1 MLMAGRMHPP
11 FLFCRAKRE
20 TGRAR
25 SKEKSVGALR
35 CSGPPRDGGRRIGA
49 SADLARPSGTLYSSA
64 ISPTAVPWRIV
75 RRSSGWS
82 SHGAASLFAAASC
95 PARELPIKAS
105 APTTARAARSEAE
118 RAGVGIR
125 RFRFPPAYPPQLLCG
140 YRALQTPESGA
151 GPTGPSM
158 RAGPIRTTPAFTRG
172 RPSGPA
178 SCPGGFLLTG
188 RGRFLLSRQKKMGA
202 NPSQGACTPHPAC
215 RENAFCE
222 SLKQTCPLPCP
233 VRGQPPSPR
242 GRAFSKSADVSR
254 PTRKKGERPGGRS
267 PCLFAFL
274 RNPRCPRSGDAVP
287 RPGCC

>member
-118 RAGVGIR
+118 RAER
-125 RFRFPPAYPPQLLCG
+125 
-140 YRALQTPESGA
+140 ESGQMRPCTPIFVGTA
-151 GPTGPSM
+151 PRESVFKSAPYSAAPVGKPSQPRRHHLTPTPVQQLCTHVQSCDQKRFFLFH
-158 RAGPIRTTPAFTRG
+158 RARRILFLSRTKREWGAHPPWK
-172 RPSGPA
+172 RP
-178 SCPGGFLLTG
+178 PGG
-188 RGRFLLSRQKKMGA
+188 
-202 NPSQGACTPHPAC
+202 SQI
-215 RENAFCE
+215 
-222 SLKQTCPLPCP
+222 
-233 VRGQPPSPR
+233 
-242 GRAFSKSADVSR
+242 
-254 PTRKKGERPGGRS
+254 
-267 PCLFAFL
+267 
-274 RNPRCPRSGDAVP
+274 P
-287 RPGCC
+287 RPMGRTINQR

>member
-118 RAGVGIR
+118 RAERGAGQMRPCTPILVRTRAAGIR
-125 RFRFPPAYPPQLLCG
+125 IQVRTASRRARRGAIANPQAPSHVNS
-140 YRALQTPESGA
+140 RTARRHEGA
-151 GPTGPSM
+151 GARLKAFFSFGPCT
-158 RAGPIRTTPAFTRG
+158 A
-172 RPSGPA
+172 
-178 SCPGGFLLTG
+178 
-188 RGRFLLSRQKKMGA
+188 RFLFGKIEKKMGGALPSHHHGCHSPSNGTAPSRKSPLLKGA
-202 NPSQGACTPHPAC
+202 NHTHHAG
-215 RENAFCE
+215 
-222 SLKQTCPLPCP
+222 
-233 VRGQPPSPR
+233 
-242 GRAFSKSADVSR
+242 
-254 PTRKKGERPGGRS
+254 
-267 PCLFAFL
+267 
-274 RNPRCPRSGDAVP
+274 
-287 RPGCC
+287 

>member
-25 SKEKSVGALR
+25 SKGKSVGALR

-118 RAGVGIR
+118 RAER
-125 RFRFPPAYPPQLLCG
+125 
-140 YRALQTPESGA
+140 GA
-151 GPTGPSM
+151 GQMRPCTPTQD
-158 RAGPIRTTPAFTRG
+158 APAPRESAIK
-172 RPSGPA
+172 PV
-178 SCPGGFLLTG
+178 
-188 RGRFLLSRQKKMGA
+188 
-202 NPSQGACTPHPAC
+202 PHPAAPVG
-215 RENAFCE
+215 EP
-222 SLKQTCPLPCP
+222 SQTRRHHLTPTP
-233 VRGQPPSPR
+233 VQQLCTRGAKLRPKR
-242 GRAFSKSADVSR
+242 LFLLHRARRVLFLGKTKKRMGGASA
-254 PTRKKGERPGGRS
+254 
-267 PCLFAFL
+267 
-274 RNPRCPRSGDAVP
+274 
-287 RPGCC
+287 

>member
-118 RAGVGIR
+118 RAER
-125 RFRFPPAYPPQLLCG
+125 
-140 YRALQTPESGA
+140 GA
-151 GPTGPSM
+151 GQMRPCTPTQD
-158 RAGPIRTTPAFTRG
+158 APAPRESAIK
-172 RPSGPA
+172 PV
-178 SCPGGFLLTG
+178 
-188 RGRFLLSRQKKMGA
+188 
-202 NPSQGACTPHPAC
+202 PHPAAPVG
-215 RENAFCE
+215 EP
-222 SLKQTCPLPCP
+222 SQTRRHHLTPTP
-233 VRGQPPSPR
+233 VQQLCTRGAKLRPKR
-242 GRAFSKSADVSR
+242 LFLLHRARRVLFLGKTKKRMGGASA
-254 PTRKKGERPGGRS
+254 
-267 PCLFAFL
+267 
-274 RNPRCPRSGDAVP
+274 
-287 RPGCC
+287 

>member
-118 RAGVGIR
+118 RAER
-125 RFRFPPAYPPQLLCG
+125 
-140 YRALQTPESGA
+140 GA
-151 GPTGPSM
+151 GQM
-158 RAGPIRTTPAFTRG
+158 RPCTPLTSASTPRESAFK
-172 RPSGPA
+172 PV
-178 SCPGGFLLTG
+178 
-188 RGRFLLSRQKKMGA
+188 
-202 NPSQGACTPHPAC
+202 PHPA
-215 RENAFCE
+215 APVGQ
-222 SLKQTCPLPCP
+222 SSQTRRHHLTPTPVQQLCTPVQSCGQSVLFFWTVHGPFSFRARPKRKWGVHPAGQAPC
-233 VRGQPPSPR
+233 GSKDSR
-242 GRAFSKSADVSR
+242 GRRTAALYNSLRSDR
-254 PTRKKGERPGGRS
+254 PAR
-267 PCLFAFL
+267 
-274 RNPRCPRSGDAVP
+274 
-287 RPGCC
+287 